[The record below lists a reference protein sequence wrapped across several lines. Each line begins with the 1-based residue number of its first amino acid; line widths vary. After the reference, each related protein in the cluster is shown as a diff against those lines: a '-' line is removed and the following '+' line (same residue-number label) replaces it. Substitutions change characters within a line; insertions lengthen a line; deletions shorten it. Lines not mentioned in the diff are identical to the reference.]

1 MNGRPDRADYNVN
14 LAKDEALEK
23 KYPEKRNMKI
33 IAMLER
39 SAGNE
44 SVGQMWTETKS
55 FDDNAPISDVIEWAR
70 SVANPHDK
78 YAVMTLTDRLS
89 LNIDQSGPLPD
100 EEDQPF

>member
-1 MNGRPDRADYNVN
+1 MTGRPDRADYNVN

-55 FDDNAPISDVIEWAR
+55 FDDTAPLSEVMMWVADRTGYAPYNAE
-70 SVANPHDK
+70 
-78 YAVMTLTDRLS
+78 TLTDRLS
-89 LNIDQSGPLPD
+89 LNIDQA
-100 EEDQPF
+100 EKTE